1 MVLSCGGY
9 MFDNYVAISEANK
22 NFSNVAKRCDKFGE
36 VIVFKNNKAKYILKS
51 LDAQDSE
58 MTITDEEKIELAS
71 IRVLKKY
78 HKAFEEL
85 AR

>member
-1 MVLSCGGY
+1 

-22 NFSNVAKRCDKFGE
+22 NFSNVAKICDRFGE
-36 VIVFKNNKAKYILKS
+36 VIVLKNNKAKYILKS

-78 HKAFEEL
+78 HKAFEAL